1 MDAKTIIDSVASGKA
16 LEAKESLNSL
26 LSARAFEAL
35 DAKKIELAQ
44 ALFST
49 KDQIENEEEV
59 EQIDELSK
67 ELLGRYL
74 RKAVQSKENAMV
86 GRHTANFKNQMHIIK
101 TGRENPELSAASD
114 SHGKTEEKRKAG
126 IERAISRL
134 SKEEVEQID
143 ELSPELKARYLHAA
157 IKDKEHSAR
166 GADTAEYASTAAHLR
181 HRAGGREKGINRA
194 IKSLAG
200 PANPSADT
208 VTNIKNS
215 QEAARRR
222 ALVTAL
228 AFSKSGKPKK

>member
-1 MDAKTIIDSVASGKA
+1 MDAKTVIDSVASGKA

-49 KDQIENEEEV
+49 KDQIENEEEISKEEV

-74 RKAVQSKENAMV
+74 RKAVQSKEKAMV

-101 TGRENPELSAASD
+101 TGRENPELSASSD
-114 SHGKTEEKRKAG
+114 SHGKTEEKRKVG

-134 SKEEVEQID
+134 SK
-143 ELSPELKARYLHAA
+143 
-157 IKDKEHSAR
+157 
-166 GADTAEYASTAAHLR
+166 
-181 HRAGGREKGINRA
+181 
-194 IKSLAG
+194 
-200 PANPSADT
+200 
-208 VTNIKNS
+208 
-215 QEAARRR
+215 
-222 ALVTAL
+222 
-228 AFSKSGKPKK
+228 